1 MYSHDSKDS
10 KIKEQK
16 GKSSNKNM
24 KESLLLAQQKKEEIY
39 EQMKEER
46 FDKILDYLELHPEQT
61 AYSLN
66 KIFKWNIRYINESL
80 KELADSGLIKLEKKI
95 EKNRLKLIASPL
107 TIKDATWDT
116 FREENIKDP
125 AIQKLISKT
134 YANGGSVWIH
144 KENNEV
150 YELRPPKNQ

>member
-1 MYSHDSKDS
+1 
-10 KIKEQK
+10 
-16 GKSSNKNM
+16 M
-24 KESLLLAQQKKEEIY
+24 KESLLLAHQKKEEIQ
-39 EQMKEER
+39 EQLKEER

-95 EKNRLKLIASPL
+95 EKNRLKLVASPL
-107 TIKDATWDT
+107 TVKVVSWDT

-125 AIQKLISKT
+125 AIQNLINKT
-134 YANGGSVWIH
+134 YSNGGSVWIH

-150 YELRPPKNQ
+150 YELRPPINQ